1 MNGYVTVILRGYTYE
16 QVKTVCDVLTSG
28 KKVKNVE
35 ITLNTKG
42 AMDTIKQIVTQ
53 YQGELCIGAGTV
65 VHFEELKAVI
75 ALGVS
80 FVLSPIG
87 FTKEMLTYCKE
98 HKVVSIPAAFTP
110 SEIYSQIQLG
120 ADIIKV
126 FPANEV
132 SWNYAKKVCEPLGNL
147 PLMAVGGVTEENIHK
162 ILTEGGYMYA
172 GSAGGIFKKE
182 DILQQ
187 NVENLKQS
195 LLLFEKQ
202 LP

>member
-1 MNGYVTVILRGYTYE
+1 MYGYTTVILRGYTYE
-16 QVKTVCDVLTSG
+16 QVKTVCDVLKSG

-35 ITLNTKG
+35 ITLNTAD
-42 AMDTIKQIVTQ
+42 AMDTIGQIVTQ
-53 YQGELCIGAGTV
+53 YKKELCIGAGTV
-65 VHFEELKAVI
+65 VNFEDLKAVI

-87 FTKEMLTYCKE
+87 FTKEMLVYCKE

-110 SEIYSQIQLG
+110 SEIYEQIQLG

-132 SWNYAKKVCEPLGNL
+132 TCNYAKKVCEPLGEL
-147 PLMAVGGVTEENIHK
+147 PLMAVGGVTVENVHK
-162 ILTEGGYMYA
+162 LLTKGGYTYA

-195 LLLFEKQ
+195 LLLFEEQ